1 MTISRFSW
9 VIIGLLVGLV
19 IYLWFHTP
27 SKYKGLEGK
36 YNDLVEAYDKKI
48 ADYNRLVDSCNA
60 RIDTCI
66 TKTNVVI
73 KKNNVT
79 VKVNNEKIETIR
91 DTLRMKCDT
100 IWADSVKFEDLQY
113 LEIIPGMPDFQAV
126 FDKTPIKINRE
137 YNNSIGLSVSYTNVW
152 HYGVAY
158 ERRMGRVSIG
168 ASAHYPLLV
177 SLNLKFSFR

>member
-1 MTISRFSW
+1 LKKW
-9 VIIGLLVGLV
+9 LAWLIIGALSALC
-19 IYLWFHTP
+19 IYLWFRTP

-36 YNDLVEAYDKKI
+36 YNSLVEAYNKKLS
-48 ADYNRLVDSCNA
+48 DYNRLVDSCNA

-73 KKNNVT
+73 KNNNVK
-79 VKVNNEKIETIR
+79 VKVNNDKIKTIR
-91 DTLRMKCDT
+91 DTLMMRCDT
-100 IWADSVKFEDLQY
+100 IWADSVKFENLDY
-113 LEIIPGMPDFQAV
+113 LEVVPDMPDFE
-126 FDKTPIKINRE
+126 KTFSPVAIKKSE
-137 YNNSIGLSVSYTNVW
+137 YNNAIGLSVSYTNVW

-158 ERRMGRVSIG
+158 ERRMGRLSIG

>member
-73 KKNNVT
+73 KKNNVK
-79 VKVNNEKIETIR
+79 VKVNNSRIDTIR
-91 DTLRMKCDT
+91 LILREKCDT
-100 IWADSVKFEDLQY
+100 IWADSVKFENLDY
-113 LEIIPGMPDFQAV
+113 LEVIPDMPDFERT
-126 FDKTPIKINRE
+126 FDPIVKKAE